1 MINLQE
7 LVNYFEIKGWKNENE
22 IVGFNTRMTDL
33 HAAIGRSQLRKI
45 ESWTAERRKNASF
58 FDENLRN
65 VITPYVLPNTTHV
78 YHQYTIKVVDLD
90 RDKFADELKKRGVGS
105 GVYYPIP
112 VHKLSSFNLNNDLPA
127 TELVCKQVL
136 SIPVYPSLTQNE
148 LEEIVDAVNAV
159 AKFGS

>member
-1 MINLQE
+1 
-7 LVNYFEIKGWKNENE
+7 
-22 IVGFNTRMTDL
+22 
-33 HAAIGRSQLRKI
+33 
-45 ESWTAERRKNASF
+45 
-58 FDENLRN
+58 
-65 VITPYVLPNTTHV
+65 
-78 YHQYTIKVVDLD
+78 VDLD